1 METCVRTR
9 FAPSPTGFLH
19 VGSLRTALYSYLF
32 AKKHNGQFL
41 LRIEDTDQSRE
52 VQGATQTIIDSLSW
66 AGITFDEGPGKE
78 GSCGSYI
85 QSQRLA
91 LYQEHAK
98 KLIDAG
104 HAYYCFCTSERLD
117 EVRARQQAMHVP
129 TAYDRR
135 CRDLSA
141 QEVAQLLTNNT
152 PHVIRMKLPLT
163 GEITFVDL
171 IRGEITIAWHV
182 LDDQVLVKSDG
193 FPTYHLAAIVDDHF
207 MNISHVIRGEEWL
220 PSTPKHLLLYEYFGW
235 QAPAFAHLPL
245 LLNADRSKMSKRQGD
260 VAVED
265 YRAKGYLPQAMVNF
279 IALLGWNPGDTQ
291 EFFTL
296 DELIKEFSLER
307 VGKSG
312 AVFDIQKLNWLNQH
326 YIARMSAQELLP
338 YVKPLLVAR
347 GWTTFSDDYIKQVID
362 LTKDRSVVIP
372 DFVELNTFFF
382 QEPKSFDRDLVI
394 KISTAAILATFK
406 ELYKKY
412 QELTVFNAVIT
423 EQVLRSY
430 AQELGIGAGKLLQPL
445 RIAITGINQGPSIFH
460 TMEILGKVESLKRFE
475 FALNAFQEIVADKN

>member
-1 METCVRTR
+1 METSVRTR

-19 VGSLRTALYSYLF
+19 VGGLRTALYSYLF

-41 LRIEDTDQSRE
+41 LRIEDTDQSRD
-52 VQGATQTIIDSLSW
+52 VLGATQAIIDGLAW
-66 AGITFDEGPGKE
+66 AGIPFDEGPGKE
-78 GSCGSYI
+78 GACGPYI

-91 LYQEHAK
+91 LYQEHAQ
-98 KLIDAG
+98 KLVDAG

-141 QEVAQLLTNNT
+141 QEVAQLLADNT

-171 IRGEITIAWHV
+171 IRGAVTIAWHV

-193 FPTYHLAAIVDDHF
+193 FPTYHLAAVVDDHF

-220 PSTPKHLLLYEYFGW
+220 PSFPKHLLLYEYFGW

-245 LLNADRSKMSKRQGD
+245 LLNSDRSKMSKRQGD

-265 YRAKGYLPQAMVNF
+265 YRSKGYLPQAMVNF

-296 DELIKEFSLER
+296 EALVKEFSLER
-307 VGKSG
+307 VGTSG
-312 AVFDIQKLNWLNQH
+312 AVFDIQKLNWFNQH
-326 YIARMSAQELLP
+326 YMVRMSSQELLP
-338 YVKPLLVAR
+338 YVKPLLIAR
-347 GWTTFSDDYIKQVID
+347 GWNTFSDDYIKQVID

-372 DFVELNTFFF
+372 DFVELNMFFF
-382 QEPKSFDRDLVI
+382 QAPVTFDGDLTN
-394 KISTAAILATFK
+394 KISSGGILSNFK

-412 QELTVFNAVIT
+412 HELTVFTAATT
-423 EQVLRSY
+423 EQVLRAY
-430 AQELGIGAGKLLQPL
+430 AQELGISAGKLLQPL
-445 RIAITGINQGPSIFH
+445 RIAITGTTQGPSIFH
-460 TMEILGKVESLKRFE
+460 TMEILGKDESLKRFDY
-475 FALNAFQEIVADKN
+475 ALSSF